1 MTRESTPPRR
11 PWLLGLCAVGLGLAV
26 AGLIA
31 EGLLRWVFHAAPL
44 LDVDIYR
51 IDGQGNLRLQP
62 GARRRHVTRQWDV
75 NIAINS
81 EGFRD
86 REQPVA
92 SPAPPVLGLGDSFAF
107 GWGVN
112 LEDTYYYRL
121 EERLD
126 QRRPIRVVKAG
137 TPSLGTGDELQLLE
151 AIGDQYHPQL
161 VIVSLFVGNDFTD
174 VQMGGLA
181 QFTVQDGLLA
191 RRELAP
197 RSWGSRWRA
206 MVARS
211 SHLLQF
217 LRAVQL
223 SYAQR
228 RAAAEPQTSAGLAA
242 RDAWLWEFAKIHL
255 RQWPPETERGV
266 RETLDYLDRFLDY
279 CRQHDAD
286 FVLLVLPRSYQIY
299 PAEQREMQQA
309 FGWKDDDLDM
319 DHPQRALAEWAASR
333 PVRVLDLLP
342 EFRNYAAAHPGA
354 KLYHYPDAHFNA
366 AGHRLTTELLAAY
379 LEKEGLPRRP

>member
-1 MTRESTPPRR
+1 MTHQSAPPRR
-11 PWLLGLCAVGLGLAV
+11 RWLLGLCAVGLGLAV
-26 AGLIA
+26 ACLLA

-62 GARRRHVTRQWDV
+62 GAHRRHVTRQWDV

-86 REQPVA
+86 RVQPVV

-121 EERLD
+121 EEHLN
-126 QRRPIRVVKAG
+126 QRRPIRVVKASTPG
-137 TPSLGTGDELQLLE
+137 TGTGDQFRLLE
-151 AIGDQYHPQL
+151 TIGDQYHPQL
-161 VIVSLFVGNDFTD
+161 VILSLFVGNDFTD

-181 QFTVQDGLLA
+181 QFTVEDGLLV
-191 RRELAP
+191 RRELAAQ
-197 RSWGSRWRA
+197 SWSSRWRSIL
-206 MVARS
+206 ARS

-228 RAAAEPQTSAGLAA
+228 QAAGPHTNAGLAA
-242 RDAWLWEFAKIHL
+242 RDPWLREFAKIHL
-255 RQWPPETERGV
+255 RQWPPDTERGV
-266 RETLDYLDRFLDY
+266 RETLGYLDQFLDY
-279 CRQHDAD
+279 CRHHDAD

-299 PAEQREMQQA
+299 SEEQREMQQA

-333 PVRVLDLLP
+333 PVRLLDLLP
-342 EFRNYAAAHPGA
+342 EFRRHAAAHPA
-354 KLYHYPDAHFNA
+354 SKLYHYPDAHFNA
-366 AGHRLTTELLAAY
+366 AGHRLTAEFLAAY